1 MPRTTAQFRPRFEPL
16 AEQRG
21 HGKHYVAIDKNRR
34 LMFLKRAQ
42 DEFGL
47 TTGAIFQASLDR
59 DETTGDIYL
68 GIRKLGATI
77 ATSATDRK
85 IDSRNYSLAIAIH
98 DKLQAYGVTRW
109 PARFNRD
116 NGVDAFDDAGES
128 ITYFRLIR

>member
-1 MPRTTAQFRPRFEPL
+1 MPRNATFRPTFEAVP
-16 AEQRG
+16 ERRG

-42 DEFGL
+42 EEFGL

-68 GIRKLGATI
+68 GIRKLGVSV

-98 DKLQAYGVTRW
+98 DKLASYGVSGL

-116 NGVDAFDDAGES
+116 GGVDAFDDAGEG
-128 ITYFRLIR
+128 ITYFRLMR